1 MRRNSWVWRL
11 PPVDSRVFRG
21 LRPFVG
27 NLLPDVLASDERQ
40 VRVRHKC
47 NLCCEICGSQKFHD
61 ITGVRCRHMDLK
73 VFESVAETLFPLM
86 FEVDSDQRDAMTQR
100 SPNSGKGSGG

>member
-1 MRRNSWVWRL
+1 
-11 PPVDSRVFRG
+11 
-21 LRPFVG
+21 
-27 NLLPDVLASDERQ
+27 
-40 VRVRHKC
+40 
-47 NLCCEICGSQKFHD
+47 
-61 ITGVRCRHMDLK
+61 MDLK